1 MGLTAPSLK
10 DMDYWEVSRKRKPAK
25 LNANGNRRPV
35 NVIMWTVD
43 GSAVLAHPQRGRSEC
58 CTIALWRRMM
68 CARNVGR
75 VKGRQV
81 HSRIADDHQSDS
93 DLDFGRNDDLLDLG
107 QPQKARMWEDVG
119 PKLQTAFGMR
129 RWPQGWI

>member
-1 MGLTAPSLK
+1 VELKQVGAMGLTAPSLK
-10 DMDYWEVSRKRKPAK
+10 DMDCFEVSRKRKPAK
-25 LNANGNRRPV
+25 LNANGTRRAV

-58 CTIALWRRMM
+58 CTVALWRRIM
-68 CARNVGR
+68 GR
-75 VKGRQV
+75 GHA
-81 HSRIADDHQSDS
+81 HSRIANDEHCHPDS
-93 DLDFGRNDDLLDLG
+93 VDLDLLELG
-107 QPQKARMWEDVG
+107 QPHKARMWADVG